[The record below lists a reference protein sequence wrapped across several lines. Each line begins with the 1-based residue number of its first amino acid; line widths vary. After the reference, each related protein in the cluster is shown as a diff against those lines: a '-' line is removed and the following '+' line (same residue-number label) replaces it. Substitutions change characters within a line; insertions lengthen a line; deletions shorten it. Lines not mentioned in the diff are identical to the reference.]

1 MYRLYR
7 LYIDCILYWWGVK
20 GKVPPVTPN
29 HLTYGR
35 VLNQVSNE
43 TEIVKDVDVN
53 NGIVEC
59 FDCIEQVLKHF
70 WNRWKTEYL
79 IELRELQSKSK

>member
-1 MYRLYR
+1 MYRLC
-7 LYIDCILYWWGVK
+7 IDCIFYGWGIN

-29 HLTYGR
+29 HLIYGR

-43 TEIVKDVDVN
+43 TEIVKDVDAN
-53 NGIVEC
+53 NGVIERV
-59 FDCIEQVLKHF
+59 DYMEQVLKHF

-79 IELRELQSKSK
+79 IELRDFRTKSK